1 MKLNKAEHPEYEA
14 IARKPQ
20 PMNALQPTTSVYN
33 IGYDAPSQK
42 WGVDMYITNVA
53 AKKQKIAL
61 ILNGQVWSNEKKSNI
76 PAI

>member
-1 MKLNKAEHPEYEA
+1 MELNKDTHPEYGA

-61 ILNGQVWSNEKKSNI
+61 ILNGRVWSPEKKSNI
-76 PAI
+76 PT